1 MGHAYHAV
9 IGTEEIRLPLDQ
21 VEGFRS
27 SALAAARD
35 GASWVPI
42 RLSATRLIE
51 VLISP
56 YSTVRIETIET
67 DDDAYGADGATDP
80 AWP

>member
-1 MGHAYHAV
+1 MGHVYNAV
-9 IGTEEIRLPLDQ
+9 VGTEEIRLPLDQ

-42 RLSATRLIE
+42 RLSATRVIE
-51 VLISP
+51 VLIGP
-56 YSTVRIETIET
+56 YSTVRIETIES
-67 DDDAYGADGATDP
+67 DDGADGDEGTTDP

>member
-1 MGHAYHAV
+1 MGHVYNAV
-9 IGTEEIRLPLDQ
+9 VGTEEIRLPLDQ

-51 VLISP
+51 VLIGP
-56 YSTVRIETIET
+56 HSTVHIETIET
-67 DDDAYGADGATDP
+67 DDDDDATDP